1 MMYYNAATMSAP
13 GHMLLNIEA
22 VSEEDHFYPLYKTQ
36 IRRNKLTTRARA
48 EAYDVTGPVAWM
60 EKGKMYKASS
70 KGSFEWEAL
79 KPGEHKC
86 ISGINWATEYFCTKD
101 EATAWADGLKHRHDQ
116 PSYEALGDVWGV
128 HFHQF
133 D

>member
-1 MMYYNAATMSAP
+1 MYYNAATMSAP
-13 GHMLLNIEA
+13 GHLLLNVVETSKDD
-22 VSEEDHFYPLYKTQ
+22 VFYSLRMHQVKT
-36 IRRNKLTTRARA
+36 NKLTSREKA
-48 EAYDVTGPVAWM
+48 EAYDISGSVSWL
-60 EKGKMYKASS
+60 EKGKLYTATSI
-70 KGSFEWEAL
+70 GSFEWQPL
-79 KPGEHKC
+79 NPGEHKC